1 LVGTPDAAFAPQH
14 LAQQY
19 DPPKLPP
26 DIVAPERPRGA
37 RHQRG
42 VAPPIDIAPLDPLP
56 PEPEPA
62 PAAEAPAPPTPPAP
76 IEKSDLV
83 TETAAQVKFVL
94 DSWIPFAITLVLS
107 DVCRGE
113 LQPPAVGNSLAPA
126 RSSAPPRKFGSGAGG
141 RGCNDLSQPVSER
154 SVVESR
160 RRRTPVHQQQ
170 QFG

>member
-1 LVGTPDAAFAPQH
+1 MTIGWTIIAFAGLTCLPSFADAQGLTWHSGPDRLVGTPDAAFAPQH

-76 IEKSDLV
+76 IEKSDLA
-83 TETAAQVKFVL
+83 EWCAQAANSKA
-94 DSWIPFAITLVLS
+94 PM
-107 DVCRGE
+107 CR
-113 LQPPAVGNSLAPA
+113 NI
-126 RSSAPPRKFGSGAGG
+126 GSPKVQ
-141 RGCNDLSQPVSER
+141 R
-154 SVVESR
+154 
-160 RRRTPVHQQQ
+160 
-170 QFG
+170 